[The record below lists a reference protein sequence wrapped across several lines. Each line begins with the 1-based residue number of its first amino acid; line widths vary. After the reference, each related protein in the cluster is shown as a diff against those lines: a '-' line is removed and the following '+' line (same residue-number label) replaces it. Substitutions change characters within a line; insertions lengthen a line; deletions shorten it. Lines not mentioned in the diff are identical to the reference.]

1 MTAKQVILLITGLI
15 AVSVGGMAYVQKRRR
30 EKYQTVAINAE
41 RDLGLP
47 PGLLIA
53 MAETE
58 SAWDPRAV
66 SPAGAIGIMQIIP
79 KWHPGVD
86 PWNPIASIQ
95 YAGKYIKNLY
105 HKYGNYTLALA
116 AYNWGP
122 GNLDRQGWINAPEET
137 RQYVKKITSMTGL
150 A

>member
-1 MTAKQVILLITGLI
+1 MTSKQLLWIVIGLI
-15 AVSVGGMAYVQKRRR
+15 AAGFTGAAYMEKRRR
-30 EKYQTVAINAE
+30 EKYQTVAINTE
-41 RDLGLP
+41 RELGLP

-53 MAETE
+53 MAQTE
-58 SAWDPRAV
+58 SNWDPKAV

-86 PWNPIASIQ
+86 PWNPVTSIQ

-105 HKYGNYTLALA
+105 QKYGNYTLALA

-122 GNLDRQGWINAPEET
+122 TNLDRRGWINAPKET
-137 RQYVKKITSMTGL
+137 RDYVQKITGLTGI